1 MHADNGRWWN
11 DRLCTAGQQDLW
23 PDLQTL
29 PNICPEKIVKPD
41 AGQKHLSASY
51 MDFVLSDFASDVI
64 ILPSLASL
72 MEKNIHAGK
81 QKD

>member
-1 MHADNGRWWN
+1 
-11 DRLCTAGQQDLW
+11 
-23 PDLQTL
+23 
-29 PNICPEKIVKPD
+29 VKPD

-64 ILPSLASL
+64 ILPSSASL

-81 QKD
+81 QKG